1 MHPRH
6 ITAQL
11 NAALQDTPVV
21 ILNGARQCGKSTLA
35 QTLAGATALQP
46 ASQPP
51 GQRRYLTL
59 DDAVVLNAAK
69 SDPAGFINGLTGPVT
84 LDEVQRAPE
93 LFLAIKAAVD
103 RDRQPGRFLLTGSA
117 DVLLLPGIA
126 DSLAGRVEIL
136 SLWPLSCAPTARYS
150 SSTRRPARGCT
161 ACSG

>member
-11 NAALQDTPVV
+11 NAAVKDTPVV
-21 ILNGARQCGKSTLA
+21 LLNGARQSGKSALA
-35 QTLAGATALQP
+35 QTLIGAN
-46 ASQPP
+46 ASQPSSP
-51 GQRRYLTL
+51 RRYLTL
-59 DDAVVLNAAK
+59 DDAAVLNAAK
-69 SDPAGFINGLTGPVT
+69 SDPAGFIGGLSGPVT

-126 DSLAGRVEIL
+126 DSGVAQK
-136 SLWPLSCAPTARYS
+136 
-150 SSTRRPARGCT
+150 
-161 ACSG
+161 